1 MAQTEWK
8 QVSFVNRDTPLT
20 ITSES
25 IDLDTCFKEDEIVVE
40 MHSAALNPADVFMH
54 KAAYSRLS
62 SVKPKGTGVDYS
74 GIIVRK
80 GDKVDEKWAVGDK
93 VNGLCWTV
101 YGAHGTVSN
110 YLIFSP
116 VAHPAIAHMATVP
129 QKTLDFNKEATE
141 FDLAAAWPLVFGTAY
156 AGIFHQKRDWSK
168 INNVLVLG
176 ASTGVGNSFV
186 QIVKNH
192 LKVKNVVGVCNENS
206 IEYNK
211 QFGFDYLVGYNGGKT
226 LDNVREVMKT
236 KLDNEKFDVIFDSC
250 GSSDFLPVMDE
261 FLKKWDTGAYYST
274 VVGDVSNNYNDV
286 NPVALLKRRL
296 LVEPFRRFKPWRSYN
311 YYFNMCTEDPE
322 VMALANKM
330 IESGEY
336 IPQIDSVFTFENFK
350 DAFAKLE
357 TGKAKG
363 KVIIKMK
370 E

>member
-1 MAQTEWK
+1 MTQTEWK

-20 ITSES
+20 ITSEE

-40 MHSAALNPADVFMH
+40 VHSAALNPADVFLH
-54 KAAYSRLS
+54 KSAYVRLS
-62 SVKPKGTGVDYS
+62 SSKPKGTGVDYS
-74 GIIVRK
+74 GVIVRR
-80 GDKVDEKWAVGDK
+80 GAKVDPKWAVGDK
-93 VNGLCWTV
+93 VNGDCWV
-101 YGAHGTVSN
+101 IYGAHGTVSN

-116 VAHPAIAHMATVP
+116 MAHPAIAHMAKVP
-129 QKTLDFNKEATE
+129 EKTLSANPGASE
-141 FDLAAAWPLVFGTAY
+141 FDVAAAWPLVFGTAY
-156 AGIFHQKRDWSK
+156 AAIFHPKRDWSK

-211 QFGFDYLVGYNGGKT
+211 QFGFDYLVSYNNGKT
-226 LDNVREVMKT
+226 LENVREVMKT

-250 GSSDFLPVMDE
+250 GSTDFLPVMDE

-274 VVGDVSNNYNDV
+274 VVGDVSNDYQNV
-286 NPVALLKRRL
+286 NPLALLRRRL
-296 LVEPFRRFKPWRSYN
+296 FVEPFRRFKPWRSYN
-311 YYFNMCTEDPE
+311 YYFNMCAEDPE

-336 IPQIDSVFTFENFK
+336 VPQIDSVFSFENFRQ
-350 DAFAKLE
+350 AFDKLE

-363 KVIIKMK
+363 KVVIEIKN
-370 E
+370 